1 MNANI
6 IAPFLEREDNKFYH
20 VMINSD
26 CDSFI
31 QKYQIQILCGYYDI
45 TPIKNALTLR
55 LVYNI
60 TSNITA
66 VIDSLSCYC
75 DYSISFNQSSSAGIL
90 HISCENFIKRLNER
104 THDIFTSNKTVYIL
118 MTKQKTLS
126 FLRTVPFLIQTNGWK
141 IKDEFMA
148 TWNEMITKIH

>member
-1 MNANI
+1 MNANS
-6 IAPFLEREDNKFYH
+6 IAPFLERENNKFYH
-20 VMINSD
+20 VMINND

-45 TPIKNALTLR
+45 TPIRNALTLR
-55 LVYNI
+55 LVYKI

-75 DYSISFNQSSSAGIL
+75 DYSINFNQSSSAGIL

-104 THDIFTSNKTVYIL
+104 THDIFPSNKTVYIL

-126 FLRTVPFLIQTNGWK
+126 FLGTVPFLIQTNGWK
-141 IKDEFMA
+141 INDEFMA

>member
-1 MNANI
+1 MNANS
-6 IAPFLEREDNKFYH
+6 IAPFLERENNKFYH

-45 TPIKNALTLR
+45 TPIRNALTLR
-55 LVYNI
+55 LVYKI

-75 DYSISFNQSSSAGIL
+75 DYSINFNQSSSAGIL

-104 THDIFTSNKTVYIL
+104 THDIFPSNKTVYIL

-126 FLRTVPFLIQTNGWK
+126 FLGMEIC
-141 IKDEFMA
+141 
-148 TWNEMITKIH
+148 